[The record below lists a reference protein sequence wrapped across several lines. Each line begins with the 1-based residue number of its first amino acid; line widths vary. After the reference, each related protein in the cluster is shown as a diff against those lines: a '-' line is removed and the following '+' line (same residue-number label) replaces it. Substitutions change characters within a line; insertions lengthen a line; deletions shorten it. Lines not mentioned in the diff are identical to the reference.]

1 MKAILLLL
9 LVSILPLTL
18 IAEDMAVTVYNSNL
32 GVVSE
37 TRGLEFIKG
46 IGQLAFRDVPSAID
60 ASSVTFEILDSKHS
74 VNILEQNYAYDLV
87 SPDQIY
93 SRYIDKE
100 VDLLDKDGKLISGK
114 LLAFSSGA
122 ITLQEKSGGIKIVR
136 LLNIA
141 ETNFPKLPD
150 GLITKPTLFWKYNS
164 NYKGQLDCK
173 VGYQTSGMNWSAE
186 YIGVLTSEED
196 KLNLSGWASITN
208 NSGKT
213 YNDATLKL
221 IAGDIRR
228 ASQKKMRGAK
238 APDISL
244 MSAEYDGFQEKAFF
258 EYHLYTLPRKVTL
271 ANKEIKQISI
281 FEPANTYVTKEYNF
295 NPDANSKKV
304 EVTINFTNSEET
316 GLGMPLPAGRIRL
329 FKGDDDGSLI
339 LLGEDNIDH
348 TPKDEKLKVKVGN
361 AFDIVAEEK
370 MVNRTKI
377 SNKVDERS
385 FEIEF
390 RNHKKSP
397 VTIKVTKNLWD
408 FWEVLESNLPYIEKD
423 ARSIQFDVPVGADE
437 TVKLTY
443 KIRFTRQ

>member
-9 LVSILPLTL
+9 LVTILPLTL

-122 ITLQEKSGGIKIVR
+122 ITLQEKSGGIKIVQ

-164 NYKGQLDCK
+164 NYNGLLDCK
-173 VGYQTSGMNWSAE
+173 VGYQTSGMSWSAE
-186 YIGVLTSEED
+186 YIGVLTSKED

-258 EYHLYTLPRKVTL
+258 EYHLYTLPRKATL
-271 ANKEIKQISI
+271 SNKEIKQISI
-281 FEPANTYVTKEYNF
+281 FEPANTSVTKEYNF
-295 NPDANSKKV
+295 NPDANSQKV

-361 AFDIVAEEK
+361 AFDVVAEEK
-370 MVNRTKI
+370 MVSRTKI

-437 TVKLTY
+437 SVKLTY